1 MKSSI
6 SHILSF
12 ITMIS
17 LFFLILFIAF
27 EISVN
32 KGIIK
37 YNLNRIDYYNKAT
50 DNIKIKVKEYVV
62 NDDVLNKYLEYI
74 NKDLIK
80 EDVDKLLND
89 KKVDHYLDFYKLI
102 EEFDDNPDI
111 DDLYAKNI
119 NSIYQKNIF
128 PTKEYN
134 LILKYKQKLDFVPIL
149 IMLLSISISLSVLLK
164 YMYKKK
170 TYLDISFL
178 GVFILLSLL
187 FFIRIYLN
195 KFTYGTTYYTSFIKG
210 IIDTNMVI
218 YAIIIGLFIIYLV
231 LSNIIKNKHKKN

>member
-1 MKSSI
+1 
-6 SHILSF
+6 
-12 ITMIS
+12 MIS

-37 YNLNRIDYYNKAT
+37 YNLNRIDYYYKAT
-50 DNIKIKVKEYVV
+50 ENIKSKVKEYIV
-62 NDDVLNKYLEYI
+62 NDDILNKYLEYI
-74 NKDLIK
+74 NKDLVK
-80 EDVDKLLND
+80 EDVEKLLSD
-89 KKVDHYLDFYKLI
+89 KKVDHYLDFYKII

-119 NSIYQKNIF
+119 NNIYQKNIF

-134 LILKYKQKLDFVPIL
+134 LIFKYKQKLDFVPIL

-187 FFIRIYLN
+187 FFVRIYLN
-195 KFTYGTTYYTSFIKG
+195 KFTYGTTYYTSFIKS
-210 IIDTNMVI
+210 IIDTNMIV
-218 YAIIIGLFIIYLV
+218 YVVFIGLFIIILV
-231 LSNIIKNKHKKN
+231 LSNVLKKSHKKNSK